1 MVQKKRDSNKSNSR
15 DSKKGKFDMNPFNFI
30 EQGKNKL
37 QNFYTKLQKER
48 KISKER
54 SARQRIINEKK
65 ELENQKKQAQREKEE
80 RIKEE
85 KKQILEQRR
94 MIIEN
99 EKQIKKMRKK
109 EKKLKLRE
117 YLLNNKK

>member
-30 EQGKNKL
+30 EQGKNTL

-65 ELENQKKQAQREKEE
+65 ELENQKNK
-80 RIKEE
+80 
-85 KKQILEQRR
+85 L
-94 MIIEN
+94 
-99 EKQIKKMRKK
+99 K
-109 EKKLKLRE
+109 EKKKRE
-117 YLLNNKK
+117 